1 MTKPCEW
8 DHKTLWFTPFCFP
21 PSFRLPPS
29 PPLGWAGEGQHGEAD
44 ILRPVSSWEARPYRS
59 LPVWEIVKGC
69 GPTQIRVS
77 ITSQSSFDILNNF
90 FCAAHWVNRLE
101 FRTNKIKMLI
111 SPWEE
116 FVDMEA
122 NLSFLSKTK
131 PTWRVGWSV
140 VIFLYTLYLLDVPQ
154 KLFSFMTHDY
164 DCDWFLQC
172 TQPVQITFTLGR
184 VQLKSAQCA
193 SLQSLSGRAYYILIF
208 VAVSR

>member
-131 PTWRVGWSV
+131 PTWHVWDDQWWSFCTLCTYLMCHRSCFLLWLMTTT
-140 VIFLYTLYLLDVPQ
+140 VIDFSNAHSLYRLHLHLAE
-154 KLFSFMTHDY
+154 S
-164 DCDWFLQC
+164 
-172 TQPVQITFTLGR
+172 
-184 VQLKSAQCA
+184 S
-193 SLQSLSGRAYYILIF
+193 
-208 VAVSR
+208 